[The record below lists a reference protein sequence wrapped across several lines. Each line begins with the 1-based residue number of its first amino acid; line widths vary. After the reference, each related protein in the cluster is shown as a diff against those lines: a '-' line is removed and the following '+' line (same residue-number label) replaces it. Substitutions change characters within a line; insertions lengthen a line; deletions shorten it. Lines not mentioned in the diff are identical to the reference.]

1 MMMVVAVVMM
11 VMMVMKVMMMMVMMM
26 GVMMMIMAMMTM
38 IMMMIMMMMLI
49 ITRHRYPIASPHYP
63 LKPNASHAMR
73 LASRICIAPAC
84 ARRCFTECSLEP
96 RLLGDIYRESFGP
109 RVYLCDACA
118 VPFSGRHN

>member
-1 MMMVVAVVMM
+1 MMMA
-11 VMMVMKVMMMMVMMM
+11 MMM
-26 GVMMMIMAMMTM
+26 GVMMMMIMAMMTM
-38 IMMMIMMMMLI
+38 IMMMAMMMMLM

-63 LKPNASHAMR
+63 VTPRLKPNASHAMR
-73 LASRICIAPAC
+73 QASRICIAPAC